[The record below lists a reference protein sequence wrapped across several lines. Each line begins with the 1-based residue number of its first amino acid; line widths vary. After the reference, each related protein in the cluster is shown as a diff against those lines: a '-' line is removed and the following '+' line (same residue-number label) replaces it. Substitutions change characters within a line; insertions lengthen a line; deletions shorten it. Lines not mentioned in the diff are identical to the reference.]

1 MAFSSIHTTHG
12 LRETARAVATGSQIE
27 LSALV
32 IGDGGGNPVTP
43 DVGMTA
49 LVRERW
55 RGNINRVYQDP
66 SDPTLYIA
74 EAVVPASVGGWTIRE
89 GGLIDS
95 TGELFTVCNLPD
107 SYKPLPSEGTAS
119 DFTIRIAFQPG
130 NADTVVLQLDPNVT
144 IATQSW
150 VFNYV
155 QGGHVFPG
163 GTTGQVLTKVSN
175 ADGDANWQDIDAI
188 NVTVDTIEETQTLA
202 LGQTVVDLAATTTR
216 GLAVYIDGVR
226 LRADQWTKDPAITT
240 RLTLA
245 TGYPAG
251 TKLIAAQNEPTGNAP
266 DPLLRSKNL
275 SDIENA
281 ATARANLGV
290 YSKAESD
297 RAGPIGMPAHW
308 PSANL
313 PAGWILRDGSAI
325 SRTAFAA
332 LFAILGTRYGA
343 GDGFT
348 TFNVPDDRGGF
359 DGNADLGRGLD
370 GAMSLG
376 AWLGSTNKR
385 HDHSINIAE
394 TGDHGHIVDIDE
406 NGEHE
411 HMLNTEGAIYNA
423 NGVVFGAFGHT
434 LTNGTGKISSG
445 TTRAGRHGHTGRT
458 RDAGRHKHGASAGAE
473 GGDHARPNTRAYVPI
488 IRAL

>member
-1 MAFSSIHTTHG
+1 MAFTSIHTTHG
-12 LRETARAVATGSQIE
+12 LRETARAMAEDAQIT
-27 LSALV
+27 LV
-32 IGDGGGNPVTP
+32 SMVVGDGGGNPVDP
-43 DVGMTA
+43 NVGMLT

-55 RGNINRVYQDP
+55 RGSINRIYKDP
-66 SDPTLYIA
+66 DNEIQYIA
-74 EAVVPASVGGWTIRE
+74 EAVIPAAVGGWTIRE

-95 TGELFTVCNLPD
+95 TGKLFTVCNLPA
-107 SYKPLPSEGTAS
+107 SYKPLPEEGTTS
-119 DFTIRIAFQPG
+119 DFTVRIAFQPA
-130 NADTVVLQLDPNVT
+130 NANTVTLQVDPNVT

-150 VFNYV
+150 VINYV
-155 QGGHVFPG
+155 KPGIVFPG
-163 GTTGQVLTKVSN
+163 GTTGQVLTKQSN
-175 ADGDANWQDIDAI
+175 TDGDADWQDIDAI

-202 LGQTVVDLAATTTR
+202 PGQTVVDLTVTTTR
-216 GLAVYIDGVR
+216 GLAVYIEGVR
-226 LRADQWTKDPAITT
+226 LRADQWTKDPAIAT

-245 TGYPAG
+245 ASYPDG

-313 PAGWILRDGSAI
+313 PAGWILRDGAAI

-385 HDHSINIAE
+385 HDHPINIAE
-394 TGDHGHIVDIDE
+394 TGDHGHVVDIDE

>member
-1 MAFSSIHTTHG
+1 MAFTSIHTTHG
-12 LRETARAVATGSQIE
+12 LRETARAIATGSQIE
-27 LSALV
+27 LIALV
-32 IGDGGGNPVTP
+32 IGDGGGNPTTP
-43 DVGMTA
+43 DVEMTS

-55 RGNINRVYQDP
+55 RGSINRVYKDP
-66 SDPTLYIA
+66 TDPTLYIA
-74 EAVVPASVGGWTIRE
+74 EAIIPAAVGGWTIRE

-95 TGELFTVCNLPD
+95 TGALFTVCNLPD

-130 NADTVVLQLDPNVT
+130 NADTVVLQIDPNVT

-155 QGGHVFPG
+155 TGGHVFPG

-202 LGQTVVDLAATTTR
+202 LGQTVVDLTVATTR

-226 LRADQWTKDPAITT
+226 LRADQWEKDPALGT

-245 TGYPAG
+245 TSYPAG

-281 ATARANLGV
+281 SAARANLGV

-297 RAGPIGMPAHW
+297 RAGPIGMPGHW

-313 PAGWILRDGSAI
+313 PAGWLVRDGSAV

-332 LFAILGTRYGA
+332 LFAVLGTTYGA

-348 TFNVPDDRGGF
+348 SFNVPDDRGLF
-359 DGNADLGRGLD
+359 DGGADLGRGMD
-370 GAMSLG
+370 PEMSLG
-376 AWLGSTNKR
+376 ARLDSTNKAHGHAVTVQQSGEHG
-385 HDHSINIAE
+385 HDVNIDE
-394 TGDHGHIVDIDE
+394 SGDHAHGLNTSGVRFFIPFEVR
-406 NGEHE
+406 NGE
-411 HMLNTEGAIYNA
+411 G
-423 NGVVFGAFGHT
+423 T
-434 LTNGTGKISSG
+434 LHQGSGTVSSG
-445 TTRAGRHGHTGRT
+445 TTNAGKHRHSANAT
-458 RDAGRHKHGASAGAE
+458 RSGSHNHGATAGAS
-473 GGDHARPNTRAYVPI
+473 GGAHARPNARAYVPI

>member
-1 MAFSSIHTTHG
+1 MAFTSIHTTHG
-12 LRETARAVATGSQIE
+12 LRETARAIATGSQIE
-27 LSALV
+27 LMALV
-32 IGDGGGNPVTP
+32 IGDGGGNPMTP
-43 DVGMTA
+43 DVEMTA

-55 RGNINRVYQDP
+55 RGDINRVYKDP
-66 SDPTLYIA
+66 GDATLYIA
-74 EAVVPASVGGWTIRE
+74 EAIVPAAVGGWTIRE

-95 TGELFTVCNLPD
+95 TGALFTVCNLPD

-155 QGGHVFPG
+155 NGGNVFPG

-175 ADGDANWQDIDAI
+175 ADGDAHWEDIDAI
-188 NVTVDTIEETQTLA
+188 NVTVDTVEETQTLA
-202 LGQTVVDLAATTTR
+202 TDQTVVDLTVTTTR
-216 GLAVYIDGVR
+216 GLALYIDGVR
-226 LRADQWTKDPAITT
+226 LRADEWTKHPTIAS

-245 TGYPAG
+245 TSYPAG

-281 ATARANLGV
+281 ATARSNLGV
-290 YSKAESD
+290 YSKEESD

-313 PAGWILRDGSAI
+313 PTGWLIRNGAAI
-325 SRTAFAA
+325 SRTAYPV
-332 LFAILGTRYGA
+332 LFAVLGTLYGA

-348 TFNVPDDRGGF
+348 TFNLPDDRGHF
-359 DGNADLGRGLD
+359 DGGADMGRGLD
-370 GAMSLG
+370 PAMALGIRIDSQNKTHWHSVTMENAGSHDHPVTVRAGGRHSHQLNTSSVFYNATGGPLPFPATLG
-376 AWLGSTNKR
+376 AGAGIVSSGTTE
-385 HDHSINIAE
+385 A
-394 TGDHGHIVDIDE
+394 GDHGHE
-406 NGEHE
+406 ATASPNG
-411 HMLNTEGAIYNA
+411 L
-423 NGVVFGAFGHT
+423 
-434 LTNGTGKISSG
+434 
-445 TTRAGRHGHTGRT
+445 
-458 RDAGRHKHGASAGAE
+458 HKHTATANPSGEA
-473 GGDHARPNTRAYVPI
+473 HARPNTRAYVPI